1 MFLPNSFQKCRS
13 SRSQMLF
20 RSSRPEMFCKK
31 AVLSDFPKFTGK
43 HLCQSLFITK
53 VGVQGRQFYLK
64 RTLAQVFPVN
74 FAKFGRT
81 PFLTEHLWWLLL
93 VLQNRCSY
101 KFPDIHQKM
110 SVLKSFFNTGRG
122 LKTRNF
128 NKKETSTQVFSCEYD
143 KNFKNS
149 CFIEHPGWLLLN
161 MVEEILRI
169 SNSS

>member
-13 SRSQMLF
+13 SRSQMFF

-31 AVLSDFPKFTGK
+31 AVLRDFPKFTGK

-93 VLQNRCSY
+93 VLQNSCSY
-101 KFPDIHQKM
+101 KFPNIQQKIF
-110 SVLKSFFNTGRG
+110 VLKSLFNTVRD
-122 LKTRNF
+122 LKARNF
-128 NKKETSTQVFSCEYD
+128 NKKETPTQVFTCEYH
-143 KNFKNS
+143 KSFKNS
-149 CFIEHPGWLLLN
+149 CFIEHPRRLLLT
-161 MVEEILRI
+161 MVE
-169 SNSS
+169 